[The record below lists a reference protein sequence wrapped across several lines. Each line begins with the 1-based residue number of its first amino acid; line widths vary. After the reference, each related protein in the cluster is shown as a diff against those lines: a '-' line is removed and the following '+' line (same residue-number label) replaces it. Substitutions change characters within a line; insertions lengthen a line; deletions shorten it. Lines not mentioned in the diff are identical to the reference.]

1 MNVTANKNSK
11 FLNIQQKTYIQWNE
25 LDYGGSLVSLE
36 ITIMNPN
43 MSLKLNLWLNLMLDL
58 K

>member
-25 LDYGGSLVSLE
+25 LDYGGSLVSFE

-43 MSLKLNLWLNLMLDL
+43 MSLKLNLWLSLKLDL

>member
-43 MSLKLNLWLNLMLDL
+43 MSLKLNL
-58 K
+58 